1 MNISR
6 PNAWSLTISIVEI
19 ALRRPRFILEFF
31 HLRYIRT
38 LLRAIGREPF
48 KVILYNLLTRL
59 IQKDTLLPDRPTRM
73 YRNQQIVLHCEILTF
88 FRSRVY
94 ISGWAQA
101 RWGIENICLFQD
113 GILLAEAVYGHWRPN
128 IDTFF
133 QKEDSNPYGFYILA
147 IPIKTPDIFLLEATA
162 NTGAKLTITLTYT
175 APYGP
180 ENYERLRQLD
190 AALTTR
196 QLILPYTL
204 SQPFFYVIKQYPP
217 ASVLPLHDHK
227 KNTNT
232 DFRIIT
238 RISDIRTE
246 TGKRQTWCIF
256 QRQSDFLSENAL
268 MIIGQTIGKSA
279 IKRGLIYWDE
289 DLRAPEGYYHSPHYK
304 PEFNLTY
311 LLSWNY
317 IGDNFCVDRETVL
330 EYLVNYEKE
339 PEEISPFSILLYTVW
354 KNFSIRHIPH
364 VLTSRQEPVID
375 NDESQIYCKIIADY
389 LEKCPVNGMVLPG
402 LSEDTFHIK
411 YLSDREPAVE
421 IVIPFKDQP
430 DQLWRC
436 LESIYENNI
445 YSNFSVRLI
454 DNNSSEDSTRQM
466 LVTILNTFPRTN
478 IESDNQP
485 FNFSRIN
492 NSAVSGSSADYILFL
507 NSDTEVINAEWLE
520 NLVAEAEAP
529 DVAAVGACLLY
540 PDDTIQH
547 AGVIVGLG
555 GVAEH
560 AHKHYDAGEKGY
572 FNKLICSQEVMA
584 CTAACLLV
592 NRDLFILAGGFDD
605 EHLPI
610 NFNDVDLCLR
620 LREKGYKIIYSPHA
634 RLYHHESLTRGR
646 HQDKIAYDLA
656 RKEAQ
661 YIKTRWKTYIRKGD
675 PNYPLFFSY
684 GDGSY
689 SLR

>member
-38 LLRAIGREPF
+38 LVRAIGREPF

-59 IQKDTLLPDRPTRM
+59 IQKDTFLPDRPTRI

-88 FRSRVY
+88 FRSRIF

-101 RWGIENICLFQD
+101 RWGIENICLYQD
-113 GILLAEAVYGHWRPN
+113 GILLEKAVYGHWRKD

-133 QKEDSNPYGFYILA
+133 QKEDSNPYGFYLLA
-147 IPIKTPDIFLLEATA
+147 KPVKTPDIFLLEATA
-162 NTGAKLTITLTYT
+162 NTGAKLVITLAYT

-190 AALTTR
+190 AALTTPQR
-196 QLILPYTL
+196 ILPFTL
-204 SQPFFYVIKQYPP
+204 SHPFFYVINQSHPTT
-217 ASVLPLHDHK
+217 VTPLNDHK
-227 KNTNT
+227 KHPNNHCQ
-232 DFRIIT
+232 IIS
-238 RISDIRTE
+238 RISDIKTE
-246 TGKRQTWCIF
+246 TGKRQYWCIF
-256 QRQSDFLSENAL
+256 HRQSDILSENAL
-268 MIIGQTIGKSA
+268 RIIGKTIGKSA

-289 DLRAPEGYYHSPHYK
+289 DLRSPEGYYHSPHYK

-317 IGDNFCVDRETVL
+317 IGDNFCVDRETVM
-330 EYLVNYEKE
+330 EYLASCEKK
-339 PEEISPFSILLYTVW
+339 PEEVSPFSILLDTVR
-354 KNFSIRHIPH
+354 KNFTILHIPH
-364 VLTSRQEPVID
+364 VLTSRQEPVI
-375 NDESQIYCKIIADY
+375 NKNESQIHCKIIADY
-389 LEKCPVNGMVLPG
+389 LKKCPVNAKVLPG
-402 LSEDTFHIK
+402 LSKDTFHIK
-411 YLSDREPAVE
+411 YEVDKEPTVE
-421 IVIPFKDQP
+421 IVIPFKDQA

-436 LESIYENNI
+436 VESIYKNNT

-454 DNNSSEDSTRQM
+454 DNNSSEESTRQI
-466 LVTILNTFPRTN
+466 LETILNTFPQTS
-478 IESDNQP
+478 IEVYHQA

-492 NSAVSGSSADYILFL
+492 NSAVSGSSAEYILFL

-520 NLVAEAEAP
+520 NLVSEAEAP

-560 AHKHYDAGEKGY
+560 AHKHYDAGEEGY

-584 CTAACLLV
+584 CTAACLLI
-592 NRDLFILAGGFDD
+592 NRELFILAGGFEE
-605 EHLPI
+605 EHLPT

-646 HQDKIAYDLA
+646 HQDKASYELA

-661 YIKTRWKTYIRKGD
+661 YIKTRWKASIRKGD

-684 GDGSY
+684 ADGSY